1 MNRNVIR
8 QENLGRR
15 FNSALLVMLIAA
27 ILPTRGW
34 AETDSLQ
41 EKIQAV
47 FFPYRE
53 GMPKVEGITPGM
65 TIDKSN
71 AQVAAGVLPPE
82 LLDHL
87 AAGEFSITVQETTDT
102 PLRKE
107 YIDATIQNYG
117 KAGVGEAK
125 LKNYVAGLP
134 FPLLDPKD
142 PQAGLKG
149 GWNFRY
155 RDRGENVQYWPTNEL
170 RTDSGAV
177 ERSESYYILMQFG
190 AGRLDSEGD
199 LEKGGNGRIY
209 SKRYMRFLA
218 PADAEGRQILS
229 LTYGDESH
237 LDDQW
242 LYDPKTRRTRKV
254 VYNPYQAPG
263 NGQLLSED
271 TSGFNGYTHLYD
283 WTYIGEKIVL
293 APSPIKSADATLGG
307 KGNWYP
313 QDPWELRKAIV
324 LEAKSPASHPV
335 YSRRRLYLD
344 AQTYANLYTFAYD
357 LEGKHKRTFLQV
369 YFHPQFN
376 PWNNPVWL
384 PQLAA
389 QLSIDYQQ
397 DRASIFQTHKV
408 VYNADI
414 NETRWFSVMGLMLYG
429 K

>member
-1 MNRNVIR
+1 MQGNIIKGVTSSVIVF
-8 QENLGRR
+8 LTLVASPIKGR
-15 FNSALLVMLIAA
+15 
-27 ILPTRGW
+27 
-34 AETDSLQ
+34 AETSTIQ
-41 EKIQAV
+41 EQLHAV
-47 FFPYRE
+47 FFPYRQKT
-53 GMPKVEGITPGM
+53 PKVAGITPGM

-71 AQVAAGVLPPE
+71 AQAATEVLPPE

-107 YIDATIQNYG
+107 YIEATIQQYG
-117 KAGVGEAK
+117 TATLGGAE
-125 LKNYVAGLP
+125 LQNYVAGLP
-134 FPLLDPKD
+134 FPLLDPND

-155 RDRGENVQYWPTNEL
+155 RDRGENVQYWPTNEH
-170 RTDSGAV
+170 RTGSGSV
-177 ERSESYYILMQFG
+177 ERSESFYIVMQFG
-190 AGRLDSEGD
+190 AGQRDPTNGDKTKVNEG
-199 LEKGGNGRIY
+199 IY
-209 SKRYMRFLA
+209 SKRYMRFLT
-218 PADAEGRQILS
+218 PADAEGQQILS
-229 LTYGDESH
+229 LTYADEAQ

-254 VYNPYQAPG
+254 IYNPYAAPG

-271 TSGFNGYTHLYD
+271 TSGFNGYTHIYD
-283 WTYIGEKIVL
+283 WTYLGEKIVL
-293 APSPIKSADATLGG
+293 APSPIQSAEATLGG

-335 YSRRRLYLD
+335 YSRRVLYLD

-357 LEGKHKRTFLQV
+357 YEGAHKRTFLQV

-389 QLSIDYQQ
+389 QLSIDYEQ

-408 VYNADI
+408 VYNANL
-414 NETRWFSVMGLMLYG
+414 NENRWFSVMALMLYG